1 MSQLDLLNRRIQREI
16 LARKTAERILEEKAL
31 ELHHNNVKL
40 QELNRELEE
49 KVRQR
54 THELEKSRQAYKGL
68 VENASDVIYDLDKRG
83 RFTYVNPAGEK
94 ISGVPVKTLL
104 GKHYS
109 EFLHP
114 EKRADIVRLNL
125 QTLRAKKKLTYLEF
139 PVTSLDGKTTWLG
152 QKLNVRYNQSGK
164 PEHITGVARD
174 ITEIRNIQEQ
184 IRKSEEKYRGL
195 IENME
200 LGLLEVDRHDTI
212 VRAYDGFC
220 EMMGYEEEE
229 LIGKDPKILFLDEK
243 DVVFMVQQE
252 AERKKGVPNVYEVQ
266 MRHKNGHMVWMLIS
280 GAPVMN
286 DAGAVT
292 GSMGIHY
299 DISEQKKLEADLIRA
314 KEEADDARQAEK
326 EFLAQMS
333 HEIRTPLN
341 AVIGMANLLSDTH
354 LNSEQETYVQDVK
367 HAADVLHG
375 LISDILDLSKIEAG
389 QMEVAPSLVNIHQT
403 VFMMC
408 RTMRVKAEENGN
420 QLNYFIDEKVPQT
433 IRLDRNILNQVLLN
447 LIGNSIKFTRN
458 GTIALHIDAETAD
471 NGECLLKAKIID
483 TGIGIPESKLPEI
496 FEKFKQAEGRNT
508 HKRYGG
514 TGLGLPICK
523 KLVELHGGSIQVES
537 EKEKGS
543 TFLFELKAQLA
554 DKDSAGQLN
563 ATDGTSGVSVDF
575 GKLKF
580 LIVED
585 TFMNQR
591 YIQSILKRWT
601 SSSELANDGKKAV
614 ELSEKQRFDLIL
626 MDMQMPVMDG
636 YEAARIIRADKTNLN
651 HRTPIIALTASALL
665 DDRRK
670 ALAAGMDEHLTKPF
684 TPDQLKSAI
693 QTQLTRPGISDPQE
707 RVPLPLVFRITKV
720 KQEHIDLYFGGDM
733 DYAKEMIQEFL
744 KSLPSER
751 DNISRL
757 VQAKD
762 PTALANWLHSM
773 YPVIAMLGAP
783 ELSKEIKTKQV
794 TVNESGWTDEFVTW
808 LVQLDTALSDF
819 GNELEK
825 WVEGQVKH

>member
-1 MSQLDLLNRRIQREI
+1 
-16 LARKTAERILEEKAL
+16 
-31 ELHHNNVKL
+31 
-40 QELNRELEE
+40 
-49 KVRQR
+49 
-54 THELEKSRQAYKGL
+54 
-68 VENASDVIYDLDKRG
+68 
-83 RFTYVNPAGEK
+83 
-94 ISGVPVKTLL
+94 
-104 GKHYS
+104 
-109 EFLHP
+109 
-114 EKRADIVRLNL
+114 
-125 QTLRAKKKLTYLEF
+125 
-139 PVTSLDGKTTWLG
+139 
-152 QKLNVRYNQSGK
+152 
-164 PEHITGVARD
+164 
-174 ITEIRNIQEQ
+174 
-184 IRKSEEKYRGL
+184 
-195 IENME
+195 
-200 LGLLEVDRHDTI
+200 
-212 VRAYDGFC
+212 
-220 EMMGYEEEE
+220 
-229 LIGKDPKILFLDEK
+229 
-243 DVVFMVQQE
+243 
-252 AERKKGVPNVYEVQ
+252 
-266 MRHKNGHMVWMLIS
+266 
-280 GAPVMN
+280 
-286 DAGAVT
+286 
-292 GSMGIHY
+292 MGIHY
-299 DISEQKKLEADLIRA
+299 DISVQKKLEADLIRA

-554 DKDSAGQLN
+554 DKDSTGQLN
-563 ATDGTSGVSVDF
+563 ATDGTSGASVDF

-591 YIQSILKRWT
+591 YIQ
-601 SSSELANDGKKAV
+601 
-614 ELSEKQRFDLIL
+614 LSLI
-626 MDMQMPVMDG
+626 
-636 YEAARIIRADKTNLN
+636 
-651 HRTPIIALTASALL
+651 
-665 DDRRK
+665 
-670 ALAAGMDEHLTKPF
+670 
-684 TPDQLKSAI
+684 
-693 QTQLTRPGISDPQE
+693 
-707 RVPLPLVFRITKV
+707 
-720 KQEHIDLYFGGDM
+720 HI
-733 DYAKEMIQEFL
+733 
-744 KSLPSER
+744 
-751 DNISRL
+751 
-757 VQAKD
+757 
-762 PTALANWLHSM
+762 
-773 YPVIAMLGAP
+773 
-783 ELSKEIKTKQV
+783 
-794 TVNESGWTDEFVTW
+794 
-808 LVQLDTALSDF
+808 
-819 GNELEK
+819 
-825 WVEGQVKH
+825 